1 MDNSFHRQASDAQQK
16 SGSLASLQIFESI
29 LPLMRRSVNWLAGLI
44 KLTEEEQE
52 DAGVY
57 LGRLGDE

>member
-1 MDNSFHRQASDAQQK
+1 
-16 SGSLASLQIFESI
+16 LQIFDSI
-29 LPLMRRSVNWLAGLI
+29 LLAFMRRSVNWLAGLI

-57 LGRLGDE
+57 LGCLGGE

>member
-1 MDNSFHRQASDAQQK
+1 MDNSFHRQESETQQK
-16 SGSLASLQIFESI
+16 GGNLAGLQVFESL

-57 LGRLGDE
+57 PGRLGDE